1 MMFANF
7 LAMAGN
13 LIQSSRMSETFITIL
28 VLGSV
33 IGAAALFIWA
43 NRP

>member
-7 LAMAGN
+7 LAMAGI
-13 LIQSSRMSETFITIL
+13 LIQSSRMLEATITAIVL
-28 VLGSV
+28 VAV
-33 IGAAALFIWA
+33 IGAAALFIWV